1 MDPRYTYLNA
11 VLDANPTVVR
21 LVADNTVW
29 ASGIPSDYAVATGPV
44 PAGEQSTPGVWRVY
58 VALAGRVTVEAA
70 DPSDTYCR
78 GYDAAGTLVALFRT
92 S

>member
-29 ASGIPSDYAVATGPV
+29 AGGVLSDYTVATGPV
-44 PAGEQSTPGVWRVY
+44 PAGEQSIP
-58 VALAGRVTVEAA
+58 GRVTVEAA
-70 DPSDTYCR
+70 DPSDGNCR
-78 GYDAAGTLVALFRT
+78 GYAAGGVLVALFRT
-92 S
+92 Q

>member
-44 PAGEQSTPGVWRVY
+44 PAGEQSIP
-58 VALAGRVTVEAA
+58 GRVTVEAA

-78 GYDAAGTLVALFRT
+78 GYDAGEVLVALFRT
-92 S
+92 Q